1 MVPRARVSH
10 AHPDRVSA
18 GLACHAANWLWME
31 EGGRIF
37 RFVLRRP
44 LTPYLA
50 GRAIAVST
58 FLVTVAAGVGMR
70 LVDPSE
76 FDNVWVGLW
85 WAVQTVTTVGYGDVV
100 PHQRGGRVIAAGLM
114 LVGIAFL
121 TVITAMIT
129 AALVEVLRRR
139 YERMS
144 GVHLESKLEDIA
156 DRLERLEALLR
167 ERT

>member
-1 MVPRARVSH
+1 M
-10 AHPDRVSA
+10 
-18 GLACHAANWLWME
+18 
-31 EGGRIF
+31 EGGRF
-37 RFVLRRP
+37 FSFLLGRP

-50 GRAIAVST
+50 GRAIAVAT

-70 LVDPSE
+70 LVDRSE

-100 PHQRGGRVIAAGLM
+100 PHQPGGRVLAAALM
-114 LVGIAFL
+114 VVGIAFL

-139 YERMS
+139 YEKLS
-144 GVHLESKLEDIA
+144 GAHLESKLDDVN
-156 DRLERLEALLR
+156 DRLARLEALLK